1 MAVHEAEL
9 ARLPF
14 SIAGKTQES
23 GGTPW
28 RRILRRMSP
37 AISVYFCQ
45 VWSNTLFF
53 SWMPLFFLHGYGLN
67 LKESAVFSSG
77 VFLSGVVG
85 DVLGGFLSDRVLKRT
100 GNLKFAR
107 QGVIAF
113 SLLGAFVF
121 MIPVMI
127 SRDLTVVTLCLSGAF
142 FMLGLT
148 IEPIWAVPMD
158 AASNHA
164 GTASGMLNT
173 GAAIA
178 TIISPVVFG
187 AVIDATGNWSL
198 PFVGSLLFLLL
209 GAVMTLK
216 IRPDIGIADGADPLA
231 NAVPA
236 PPRFAR
242 PER

>member
-1 MAVHEAEL
+1 M
-9 ARLPF
+9 
-14 SIAGKTQES
+14 
-23 GGTPW
+23 
-28 RRILRRMSP
+28 
-37 AISVYFCQ
+37 
-45 VWSNTLFF
+45 
-53 SWMPLFFLHGYGLN
+53 
-67 LKESAVFSSG
+67 
-77 VFLSGVVG
+77 
-85 DVLGGFLSDRVLKRT
+85 LKRT
-100 GNLKFAR
+100 GNLKLAR

-142 FMLGLT
+142 FMLELT
-148 IEPIWAVPMD
+148 IGPIWAVPLD
-158 AASNHA
+158 VAERHA

-173 GAAIA
+173 GAALA

-216 IRPDIGIADGADPLA
+216 IRPDLDIGEGLDPSGNADAIPAQRSQRMNKGGAEKSITVMDGDA
-231 NAVPA
+231 S
-236 PPRFAR
+236 
-242 PER
+242 